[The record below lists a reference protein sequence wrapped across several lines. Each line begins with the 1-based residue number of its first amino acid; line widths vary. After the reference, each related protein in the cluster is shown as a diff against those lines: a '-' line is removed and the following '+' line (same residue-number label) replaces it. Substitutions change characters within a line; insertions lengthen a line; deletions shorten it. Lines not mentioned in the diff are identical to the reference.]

1 MITQPLTQLS
11 SVLGWTHVG
20 TAGSMR
26 MWVGG
31 GWTDRDGLRG
41 LSATRRSTLAGRL
54 DHVRGGSGSGSRA
67 CSCFLPRNAVDDG
80 AGITGG
86 AVTIVLG
93 AGLVGKL
100 LPTWLP
106 PSGRTPP
113 DSGGWHQSATRGSGR
128 RRELWRRCR
137 RSPLPRGWV
146 TPHPPRVAAA
156 KLMLMLCRVEAA
168 PDIGS
173 ILHLAPLCS
182 LFPLWCPAKALPTT
196 GRVGHLPPHLLAE
209 HRQSS
214 IGGVP
219 H

>member
-1 MITQPLTQLS
+1 
-11 SVLGWTHVG
+11 
-20 TAGSMR
+20 MR

-41 LSATRRSTLAGRL
+41 LSATRRITLAGRL

-67 CSCFLPRNAVDDG
+67 CSCFLPRDAVDHG
-80 AGITGG
+80 AGTTGG

-93 AGLVGKL
+93 AGFGWEAAADVAPPEWPNPSRLR
-100 LPTWLP
+100 WL
-106 PSGRTPP
+106 
-113 DSGGWHQSATRGSGR
+113 DQSATRGRGR
-128 RRELWRRCR
+128 RGELWRRCR
-137 RSPLPRGWV
+137 RSLLPRGWV

-168 PDIGS
+168 PDLGS

>member
-1 MITQPLTQLS
+1 
-11 SVLGWTHVG
+11 
-20 TAGSMR
+20 MR

-41 LSATRRSTLAGRL
+41 LSATRRITLAGRL

-67 CSCFLPRNAVDDG
+67 CSCFLPRDAVDHG
-80 AGITGG
+80 AGTTGG

-93 AGLVGKL
+93 AGFGWEAAADVAPPEWPNPSRLR
-100 LPTWLP
+100 WL
-106 PSGRTPP
+106 
-113 DSGGWHQSATRGSGR
+113 DQSATRGSGR
-128 RRELWRRCR
+128 RGELWRRCR
-137 RSPLPRGWV
+137 RSLLPRGWV

-196 GRVGHLPPHLLAE
+196 GRVSHLPPYLLAE

>member
-11 SVLGWTHVG
+11 SVLGWTHLG

-54 DHVRGGSGSGSRA
+54 DCVRGGSGSGSRA
-67 CSCFLPRNAVDDG
+67 CSCFLPRNAVDGG
-80 AGITGG
+80 AGDYRWRGDDC
-86 AVTIVLG
+86 AG

-100 LPTWLP
+100 LPMWLP

-113 DSGGWHQSATRGSGR
+113 NSAGWPQALPVVADVRENHGGAAASHRFHG
-128 RRELWRRCR
+128 
-137 RSPLPRGWV
+137 GWV
-146 TPHPPRVAAA
+146 TSHRPRAGAA

-168 PDIGS
+168 PDISS
-173 ILHLAPLCS
+173 ILHLAP
-182 LFPLWCPAKALPTT
+182 PLLVVPSIVPRKDVADHEQ
-196 GRVGHLPPHLLAE
+196 GRRSSAPLAC
-209 HRQSS
+209 RASA
-214 IGGVP
+214 I
-219 H
+219 

>member
-1 MITQPLTQLS
+1 
-11 SVLGWTHVG
+11 
-20 TAGSMR
+20 MR

-41 LSATRRSTLAGRL
+41 LSATRRITLAGRL

-67 CSCFLPRNAVDDG
+67 CSCFLPRDAVDHG
-80 AGITGG
+80 AGTTGG

-93 AGLVGKL
+93 AGFGWEAAADVAPPEWPNPSRLR
-100 LPTWLP
+100 WL
-106 PSGRTPP
+106 
-113 DSGGWHQSATRGSGR
+113 DQSATRGSGR
-128 RRELWRRCR
+128 RGELWRRCR
-137 RSPLPRGWV
+137 RSLLPRGWV

-156 KLMLMLCRVEAA
+156 KLMLMLRRVEAA

-196 GRVGHLPPHLLAE
+196 GRVSHLPPHLLAE